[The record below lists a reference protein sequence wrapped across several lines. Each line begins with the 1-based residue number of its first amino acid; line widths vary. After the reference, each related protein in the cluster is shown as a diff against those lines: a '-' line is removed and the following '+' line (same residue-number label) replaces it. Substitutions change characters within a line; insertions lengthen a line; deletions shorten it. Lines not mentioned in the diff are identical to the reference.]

1 MRPAR
6 QPGSSPALRHASAV
20 TSSHELPVSDV
31 TGEHLGNAPDDVI
44 TDSDGDRQ
52 PLELE
57 RDIVRRR
64 IDLFEKQVSNDCI
77 VQSCPWVGFT
87 RGLGWEWVENLFLVG
102 WVMGLK
108 WQMCEKYM
116 SDYILTQ

>member
-57 RDIVRRR
+57 RYIVRRR
-64 IDLFEKQVSNDCI
+64 IDLFEKQVSNDRLCRTEL
-77 VQSCPWVGFT
+77 S
-87 RGLGWEWVENLFLVG
+87 VG
-102 WVMGLK
+102 WVYPRVGLGMGRKFVFSGLGHGSEMADVRK
-108 WQMCEKYM
+108 
-116 SDYILTQ
+116 IHV